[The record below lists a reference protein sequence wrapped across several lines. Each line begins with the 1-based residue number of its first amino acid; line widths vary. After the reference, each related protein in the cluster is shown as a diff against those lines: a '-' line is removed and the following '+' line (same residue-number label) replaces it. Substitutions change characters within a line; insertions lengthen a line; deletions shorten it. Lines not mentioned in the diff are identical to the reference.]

1 MFELLTQVLLW
12 LLIFFVLRQLLG
24 QFIKKQFYTTLG
36 FLAFIT
42 LIILAFFD
50 PSQSI
55 VSEAWSI
62 LSIPF
67 QPLGLAIVFLI
78 SLVSWGEAFKPDK
91 LGDTLQNR
99 LVWVLLLLLVCSAPV
114 TAQNLSLQIEEDLA
128 QAVAESDIAPAT
140 VLVVLAQGTTEPGLP
155 PRTQIELTDSGD
167 RLRAAANIYRQ
178 RSGTIRRVIIC
189 AGDRPYMELADDAP
203 TADGAA
209 DRVTSDDL
217 REVRAVRQVL
227 VDFGVPDGVILVGE
241 GSDRSSDVHQSA
253 ESVRRLLEREDL
265 GLRGTE
271 SLVLVSSALDMQ
283 RAMATFEQELNNVD
297 TLNGGDGVTIVPRPT
312 GFVTVQDNRFQRVV
326 RYPYDLMPST
336 EALDITSDIIKEQ
349 LISVYYFLRGWLA
362 T

>member
-99 LVWVLLLLLVCSAPV
+99 LVWVLALLLVCIAPV

-227 VDFGVPDGVILVGE
+227 VDFGVPDGVILVG
-241 GSDRSSDVHQSA
+241 
-253 ESVRRLLEREDL
+253 
-265 GLRGTE
+265 
-271 SLVLVSSALDMQ
+271 
-283 RAMATFEQELNNVD
+283 
-297 TLNGGDGVTIVPRPT
+297 
-312 GFVTVQDNRFQRVV
+312 
-326 RYPYDLMPST
+326 
-336 EALDITSDIIKEQ
+336 
-349 LISVYYFLRGWLA
+349 
-362 T
+362 